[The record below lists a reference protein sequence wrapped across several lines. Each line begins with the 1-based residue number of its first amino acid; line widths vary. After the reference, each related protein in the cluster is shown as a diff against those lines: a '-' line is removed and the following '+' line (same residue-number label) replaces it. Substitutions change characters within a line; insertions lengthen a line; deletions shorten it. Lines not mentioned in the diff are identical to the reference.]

1 MSFIVTFIAAVF
13 VFSAVIAIHEFGHF
27 IVAKLCGVQVNEFS
41 IGMGPVLCKRVRKGT
56 QYSIR
61 ALPVGGFVALEGEES
76 PESKQ
81 AEENT
86 DEEPLSPHSDADS
99 SPSRGAKADAG
110 KPDLP
115 PLSGEVAEPT
125 GSDGEVSP
133 SGIPLNEA
141 PVWQRALI
149 MLAGAGMNFVL
160 GFVVMAILI
169 TAQNEP
175 ITSKVLYQVEENALC
190 GQTGLQAGDKI
201 LAVNGRRCFVAN
213 DILYEL
219 MRTEDYTADF
229 TVLRDGKK
237 VELPGVQF
245 DTWQDD
251 KGETHMNLGFTVY
264 GIKKTPLNVLKEA
277 GNSVLYYGRI
287 IFASLSDLL
296 RGRESINDLSGPV
309 GIVTAIGQAASYG
322 WQDLLE
328 LLALIT
334 VNVGIFNLLP
344 FPALDG
350 GKVVF
355 LLIEGVTGHAVPEK
369 IQSGLIVAAF
379 ALLFGLM
386 IFATYNDILRL
397 ITGAM

>member
-27 IVAKLCGVQVNEFS
+27 MVAKLCGVQVNEFS

-81 AEENT
+81 AEERSK
-86 DEEPLSPHSDADS
+86 PSAADGGS
-99 SPSRGAKADAG
+99 SPDRGALGIAETSPEEE
-110 KPDLP
+110 KP
-115 PLSGEVAEPT
+115 V
-125 GSDGEVSP
+125 
-133 SGIPLNEA
+133 GIPLNEA

-251 KGETHMNLGFTVY
+251 KGETHMSLGFTVY

-328 LLALIT
+328 MLALIT

-344 FPALDG
+344 IPALDG

-369 IQSGLIVAAF
+369 IQSGLTVAAF